1 LIIGSE
7 ASEIVKVLGFSSP
20 LWKRGAGGDFI
31 TEIFYC
37 NINELLFC
45 KIPLN
50 PPFPK
55 GEAKSRILSQSL
67 QPRQAYA
74 KLTPHFQSNF
84 FNPLFNLWKVH
95 SRAYYLL

>member
-1 LIIGSE
+1 MVIKGGIRLIASLLVWIFNDGSE
-7 ASEIVKVLGFSSP
+7 ALEAVKVLGFSSP
-20 LWKRGAGGDFI
+20 LWKRGVGGDFI
-31 TEIFYC
+31 IKTFHC

-67 QPRQAYA
+67 
-74 KLTPHFQSNF
+74 
-84 FNPLFNLWKVH
+84 
-95 SRAYYLL
+95 